1 MPEYGILCTMD
12 LRILRYFLAVAEEG
26 NITRAAG
33 RLHISQPAL
42 STQLAAL
49 EDELG
54 HKLLER
60 SARGIVLT
68 EKGIALK
75 RRADDLVELAERVE
89 DEIKASDTDE
99 IIGTVSI
106 GAGETPAFRF
116 VARAAEELHRSNP
129 RLCFSVSSG
138 NGEDIVA
145 HLREG
150 TFDLGVLIGPG
161 RYGGFDYL
169 TLPYTHHWGLAVRKD
184 SPLAAKKRISPKDA
198 QGVPLICS
206 RQAMVKE
213 FLAGWFGCPFGK
225 LDVVANYNLIYNAAV
240 FVEAGLG
247 AAVCIDGMIPQEFAE
262 RVAFRPFS
270 PALTSDVYIAWRRNA
285 ALSPA
290 AAALVEAVRVLSS
303 GRQM

>member
-1 MPEYGILCTMD
+1 MD
-12 LRILRYFLAVAEEG
+12 LRILRYFLAVADEG
-26 NITRAAG
+26 NITRAAE
-33 RLHISQPAL
+33 RLHVSQPAL

-60 SARGIVLT
+60 SARGIALT
-68 EKGIALK
+68 EKGIAL
-75 RRADDLVELAERVE
+75 RQRADDLVDLAERVE
-89 DEIKASDTDE
+89 AEIKASDTDE
-99 IIGTVSI
+99 IVGTVSI

-116 VARAAEELHRSNP
+116 VARAAEELHRKNP
-129 RLCFSVSSG
+129 KLCFSVSSG

-161 RYGGFDYL
+161 RYDGFDYL
-169 TLPYTHHWGLAVRKD
+169 TLPYTHHWGLAARND

-198 QGVPLICS
+198 RGIPLICS

-213 FLAGWFGCPFGK
+213 FLAGWFGCQFGK

-262 RVAFRPFS
+262 RVVFRPVA
-270 PALTSDVYIAWRRNA
+270 PALVSDVYLAWRKNA

-290 AAALVEAVRVLSS
+290 ASALVETVRAMPSS
-303 GRQM
+303 RQM

>member
-1 MPEYGILCTMD
+1 MD
-12 LRILRYFLAVAEEG
+12 LRILRYFLAVADEG
-26 NITRAAG
+26 NITRAAE
-33 RLHISQPAL
+33 RLHVSQPAL
-42 STQLAAL
+42 STQLAVL

-60 SARGIVLT
+60 SARGIALT
-68 EKGIALK
+68 EKGLAL
-75 RRADDLVELAERVE
+75 RQRADDLVDLAERVE
-89 DEIKASDTDE
+89 AEIKASDTDE
-99 IIGTVSI
+99 IVGTISI

-116 VARAAEELHRSNP
+116 VARAANELHRKNP
-129 RLCFSVSSG
+129 KLCFSVSSG
-138 NGEDIVA
+138 NGEDIVT

-161 RYGGFDYL
+161 RYDGFDYL
-169 TLPYTHHWGLAVRKD
+169 TLPYTHHWGLAARND

-198 QGVPLICS
+198 REIPLICS

-247 AAVCIDGMIPQEFAE
+247 AAVCIDGFFTCVFFYSRYHSIICSLF
-262 RVAFRPFS
+262 FK
-270 PALTSDVYIAWRRNA
+270 
-285 ALSPA
+285 
-290 AAALVEAVRVLSS
+290 
-303 GRQM
+303 

>member
-1 MPEYGILCTMD
+1 MPEYGILCGMD
-12 LRILRYFLAVAEEG
+12 LRILRYFLAVADEG
-26 NITRAAG
+26 NITRAAE
-33 RLHISQPAL
+33 RLHVSQPAL

-60 SARGIVLT
+60 SARGITLT
-68 EKGIALK
+68 EKGIAL
-75 RRADDLVELAERVE
+75 RQRADDLVDLAERVE
-89 DEIKASDTDE
+89 AEIKASDTDE
-99 IIGTVSI
+99 IVGTVSI

-116 VARAAEELHRSNP
+116 VARAANELHRKNP
-129 RLCFSVSSG
+129 KLCFSVSSG
-138 NGEDIVA
+138 NGEDIVT

-161 RYGGFDYL
+161 RYDGFDYL

-184 SPLAAKKRISPKDA
+184 SPLAAKKRISPKD
-198 QGVPLICS
+198 
-206 RQAMVKE
+206 
-213 FLAGWFGCPFGK
+213 CPFGK

-262 RVAFRPFS
+262 RVVFRPFA
-270 PALTSDVYIAWRRNA
+270 PALVSDVYLAWRKNA

-290 AAALVEAVRVLSS
+290 AATLVETVRAMAS